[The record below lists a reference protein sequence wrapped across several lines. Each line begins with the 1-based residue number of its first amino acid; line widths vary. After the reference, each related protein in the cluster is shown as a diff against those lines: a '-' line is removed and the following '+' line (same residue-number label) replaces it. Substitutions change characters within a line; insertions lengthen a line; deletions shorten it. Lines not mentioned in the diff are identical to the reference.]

1 MNKLNLSKKSQ
12 ERYNKIMK
20 VALENFLEK
29 GYENTNLN
37 DIVKKAGGSLS
48 TIYEHFGSKEELFK
62 TIILDGIKQVYDKM
76 EFQLKDKFDYEL
88 EEFLYNFGLTYGAI
102 HINKDAAKFTRIL
115 YTDGYKEDAKL
126 ANFFIAHIRNT
137 IYKVLL
143 DFFKQDRIKKQLKS
157 DDLEL
162 LVFQF
167 CLLVREPE
175 FSDEILLGKEAKLS
189 QKDLEI
195 KIKNIV
201 DFFLNGYK
209 KTSW

>member
-1 MNKLNLSKKSQ
+1 MDKLNLSKKSQ
-12 ERYNKIMK
+12 ERYDKIIK

-48 TIYEHFGSKEELFK
+48 TIYEHFGNKEELFK
-62 TIILDGIKQVYDKM
+62 TIVLDGIKQVYDKI
-76 EFQLKDKFDYEL
+76 EFQLKDKFHYEL
-88 EEFLYNFGLTYGAI
+88 EDFLYNFGLTYGAI
-102 HINKDAAKFTRIL
+102 HRNKDAAKFTRIL
-115 YTDGYKEDAKL
+115 YSDGYKEDAKL
-126 ANFFIAHIRNT
+126 AKFFMNHIRST

-143 DFFKQDRIKKQLKS
+143 DFLQQERIKKQLKS
-157 DDLEL
+157 DNPEL

-175 FSDEILLGKEAKLS
+175 FSDEILLGKEANFT
-189 QKDLEI
+189 QEDLKF

-201 DFFLNGYK
+201 DFFLNGHK
-209 KTSW
+209 KTH